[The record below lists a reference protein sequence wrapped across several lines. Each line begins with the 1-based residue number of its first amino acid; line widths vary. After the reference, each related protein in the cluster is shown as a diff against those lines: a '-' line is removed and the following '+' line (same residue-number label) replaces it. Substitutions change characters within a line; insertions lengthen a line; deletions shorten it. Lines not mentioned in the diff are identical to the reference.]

1 MMKAPGKVGRVG
13 NLFSLIK
20 YIYKNPNILLK
31 GIHCQHFYLL
41 GKEKKPKDKMTK
53 EIVYMF
59 ICV

>member
-20 YIYKNPNILLK
+20 FIYKNPNILLK

-53 EIVYMF
+53 K
-59 ICV
+59 